1 MNSTCGTKMSGN
13 ENMSFSANAYSLQ
26 MIEFS
31 YSCSVKKTVLKGRN
45 ESFVCE
51 RIKLKKQ
58 CSYLNQKRLQCPQS
72 TADQQSLMS
81 AGL

>member
-31 YSCSVKKTVLKGRN
+31 YSCSVKKQYSRAEMKALCVRG
-45 ESFVCE
+45 
-51 RIKLKKQ
+51 
-58 CSYLNQKRLQCPQS
+58 LN
-72 TADQQSLMS
+72 
-81 AGL
+81 